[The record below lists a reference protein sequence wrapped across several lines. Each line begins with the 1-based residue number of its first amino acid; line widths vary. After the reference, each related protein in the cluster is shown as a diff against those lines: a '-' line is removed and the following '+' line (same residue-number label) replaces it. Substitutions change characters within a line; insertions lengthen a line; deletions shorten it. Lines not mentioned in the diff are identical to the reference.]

1 MENTGS
7 RDDLHILRAL
17 LRQRAAVLLPDVLL
31 TALYQ
36 RTYHVNVK
44 GFHKIP
50 FSADLWRPV
59 SKLRDRESE
68 RESRT
73 KRKQANLTMA
83 KR

>member
-36 RTYHVNVK
+36 RTYHVNE
-44 GFHKIP
+44 GLPQNPI
-50 FSADLWRPV
+50 FS
-59 SKLRDRESE
+59 
-68 RESRT
+68 
-73 KRKQANLTMA
+73 
-83 KR
+83 

>member
-17 LRQRAAVLLPDVLL
+17 LRQRTAVLLPDVLL

-50 FSADLWRPV
+50 FSADWWRPV

>member
-17 LRQRAAVLLPDVLL
+17 LRQRTAVLLPDVLL

-50 FSADLWRPV
+50 FSAD
-59 SKLRDRESE
+59 
-68 RESRT
+68 
-73 KRKQANLTMA
+73 
-83 KR
+83 